1 MPFLCD
7 YVNDCG
13 ATPGVGN
20 PTNLPVGTILMF
32 AGSDADR
39 QAIGG
44 PTETWEWY
52 EPGGKNYPLILA
64 APQSGA
70 SGSAQ
75 YAGGTAWDGGT
86 PAKQDQSHH
95 PLQQHNHT
103 VNPSSFIGLP
113 SNNQI
118 VNDKDFVDVLSGP
131 IELTI
136 PQGALL
142 DTPPLVIP
150 PGPIVI
156 PTSAFTAETE
166 QVVKNS
172 SVGISGGGETVHPS
186 TVDVPPKQDEANQM
200 PNFSVTLIRR
210 TA

>member
-13 ATPGVGN
+13 PTPGTGN

-52 EPGGKNYPLILA
+52 QPFGNSYPLILA

-75 YAGGTAWDGGT
+75 YTAGTSWDSGT
-86 PAKQDQSHH
+86 PAKQDKSHH

-103 VNPSSFIGLP
+103 VNPGSFIGLP

-118 VNDKDFVDVLSGP
+118 VNDKTFVDVLSGP

-136 PQGALL
+136 PQGAL
-142 DTPPLVIP
+142 PC
-150 PGPIVI
+150 
-156 PTSAFTAETE
+156 
-166 QVVKNS
+166 
-172 SVGISGGGETVHPS
+172 
-186 TVDVPPKQDEANQM
+186 
-200 PNFSVTLIRR
+200 RR
-210 TA
+210 Q